1 LISSIYITR
10 SLSEVPRL
18 KSFCD
23 ENRIILHGYS
33 QISFTPIDFTVRHSF
48 DVIFFSSPRSARFF
62 LEKNTIAPNI
72 AIACVGKGT
81 AEYVLNLGFEADFIG
96 EKTGDP
102 SENAADLAKWL
113 GKRRILFPVSDI
125 SKGSML
131 KFIPESQLEIVPVY
145 KTAPETRSVN
155 DHDIY
160 IFTSPSNISSF
171 LLKNE
176 TPDRMV
182 VAWGKSTEQTLLELS
197 IPVTFTLMKSDEEEL
212 VGRLYSLL

>member
-10 SLSEVPRL
+10 SLSEVPKL

-48 DVIFFSSPRSARFF
+48 DVIFFSSPRSAHFF
-62 LEKNTIAPNI
+62 LEKNTLPFNI
-72 AIACVGKGT
+72 TIACVGKGT
-81 AEYVLNLGFEADFIG
+81 AEYVRNLGFEADFIG

-102 SENAADLAKWL
+102 TENAADLAKWL

-131 KFIPESQLEIVPVY
+131 KYIPESQLEIVPVY
-145 KTAPETRSVN
+145 KTVPEARSVN
-155 DHDIY
+155 EHDLY

-176 TPDRMV
+176 APDRMV

-197 IPVTFTLMKSDEEEL
+197 IPVTFILMKSDEEEL
-212 VGRLYSLL
+212 IGRLYSLL